1 VTRARSGGGGGQVR
15 IRVLIADDD
24 PAVRA
29 ALVELIESEPELEL
43 VGAASDATEVVGLAA
58 ATQPDV
64 VLVDVRMPGGGG
76 VTAARGIG
84 RSSPASKVIAL
95 SGQGDQPTVLHMLE
109 AGAVGYLLK
118 GGSVDEVIAAI
129 KRAPEGQS
137 TLSAELTGG
146 IIHELAGQL
155 SIQARTRSR
164 ERGVERRIR
173 RALDDERALTMAFQ
187 PITRLRE
194 RAVVGVEALARF
206 AGPPTRAPSLWFA
219 EAETVGLREE
229 LELSAARQAIGA
241 LPELP
246 PAAYLTINVSPTTLV
261 RSGFRKLL
269 ANADGSRLVVE
280 VTEHAPIQDYA
291 SLSEALKALRELG
304 IRFAIDDAGA
314 GYSSL
319 RHILEL
325 NPDLIKLDISL
336 IRNIHRDTSKQALA
350 AGLISFAAK
359 IDASIIAEGIE
370 RHAEAAKLL
379 ELGVEYGQGY
389 LLGRPGPL
397 PLAERPGRRQVAP
410 TPPP

>member
-1 VTRARSGGGGGQVR
+1 
-15 IRVLIADDD
+15 
-24 PAVRA
+24 
-29 ALVELIESEPELEL
+29 
-43 VGAASDATEVVGLAA
+43 
-58 ATQPDV
+58 
-64 VLVDVRMPGGGG
+64 M
-76 VTAARGIG
+76 
-84 RSSPASKVIAL
+84 IAL
-95 SGQGDQPTVLHMLE
+95 FRGRATSSTVLGSLAE

-146 IIHELAGQL
+146 VIRELADQL
-155 SIQARTRSR
+155 SVQARTRSK
-164 ERGVERRIR
+164 ERGVERRVR
-173 RALDDERALTMAFQ
+173 RALDDEHALTMAFQ

-194 RAVVGVEALARF
+194 RAIVGAEALARF
-206 AGPPTRAPSLWFA
+206 AGPPTRGPSLWFA
-219 EAETVGLREE
+219 EAATLGLREE
-229 LELSAARQAIGA
+229 LELSAVRKAISA

-246 PAAYLTINVSPTTLV
+246 PAAFLTINISPTTLA
-261 RSGFRKLL
+261 RSGFRRLL

-291 SLSEALKALRELG
+291 NLSEALKALRVLG

-325 NPDLIKLDISL
+325 NPDLIKLDLTSTSTAIG
-336 IRNIHRDTSKQALA
+336 DTSKQALA

-389 LLGRPGPL
+389 LLGRPAAL
-397 PLAERPGRRQVAP
+397 PLVQRSGAPAGRGFDAAAGSEPSDAAATRQLPARARCAPGSRKDDPEDKTRPCAALLGLSILA
-410 TPPP
+410 